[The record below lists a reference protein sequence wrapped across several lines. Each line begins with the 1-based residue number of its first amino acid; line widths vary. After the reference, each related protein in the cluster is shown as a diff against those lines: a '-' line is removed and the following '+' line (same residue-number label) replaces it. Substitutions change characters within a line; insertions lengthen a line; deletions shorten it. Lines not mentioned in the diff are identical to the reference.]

1 MKRQMLLA
9 AGIALAATS
18 AQADIIA
25 PDDVVMNEYGEVAES
40 LTGQPGDPARGL
52 EVIVSRSAGNCIACH
67 QATALEEYPWHGE
80 VGPSFDGAGARW
92 DEAALRGILVNADNM
107 FPDSVMPSFYRV
119 SGFTRPGNAYTG
131 NAAEGPLDPL
141 LSAQAIE
148 DVIAYLMTL
157 TDY

>member
-18 AQADIIA
+18 AQADVIA
-25 PDDVVMNEYGEVAES
+25 PDDVVMNEYGEIAES

-52 EVIVSRSAGNCIACH
+52 EILVSRSEGNCIACH

-80 VGPSFDGAGARW
+80 VGPSFDGVGARW
-92 DEAALRGILVNADNM
+92 DEAALRGIIVNADNM

-119 SGFTRPGNAYTG
+119 SGYTRPGNAFTG
-131 NAAEGPLDPL
+131 NAPEGPLDPL
-141 LSAQAIE
+141 LSAQDVE
-148 DVIAYLMTL
+148 DVVAFLMTL
-157 TDY
+157 TEY